1 MTLALKLESRLRWK
15 MKKETSNDWKFRK
28 NSIRLRTFDY
38 SSHTH
43 FVTIVTKDR
52 RKFFNDN
59 RIAKS
64 TINVLLSLRTKYKFN
79 LYSYCLMPDHFHGL
93 IGIGKSG
100 MKLGEIVGYFKS
112 LSTREFWKYHD
123 GKLWQRQ
130 FFDHVIRNEQD
141 FFETIEYIRLNPV
154 KAKLVENW
162 KDWKWTEEPDL
173 LNEIR

>member
-1 MTLALKLESRLRWK
+1 

-28 NSIRLRTFDY
+28 DSIRLRTFDY

-52 RKFFNDN
+52 RKFFNDD
-59 RIAKS
+59 RVTES
-64 TINVLLSLRTKYKFN
+64 TIDVLLSLRIKYKFN

-93 IGIGKSG
+93 IGIGESE

-112 LSTREFWKYHD
+112 LSTREFWKHHD

-141 FFETIEYIRLNPV
+141 FFETIEYIRLNPLE
-154 KAKLVENW
+154 AKLVENW
-162 KDWKWTEEPDL
+162 KDWKWTGEPDL
-173 LNEIR
+173 LDQK